1 MDDSMQLLSTVEET
15 SKNACR
21 GPVFSHLPVRRCSY
35 LERALACGFGLQSR
49 HGQKP
54 PKCCLVS
61 YVLLEEAWGE
71 MTVMTLAYICMV
83 LIKFFHMHDLSWSSQ
98 KLCRL
103 AGQFTML
110 PFYR

>member
-35 LERALACGFGLQSR
+35 LERALACGFGLQS
-49 HGQKP
+49 HHDQKP

-61 YVLLEEAWGE
+61 FVLLEEAWGGNDSND
-71 MTVMTLAYICMV
+71 TCIYLYGAYKV
-83 LIKFFHMHDLSWSSQ
+83 LSH
-98 KLCRL
+98 
-103 AGQFTML
+103 A
-110 PFYR
+110 